1 MKKVLKLLLKIIV
14 ILLAIIGLIFG
25 IATIVKFIKLNGIY
39 KKANEYLS
47 YDSFYLK
54 TSLSNNGTLQSQ
66 TEAYY
71 KNGTSKLLA
80 SNGIYSW
87 TDGERAYLVDEEND
101 TVYTLGIET
110 NFALVSYN
118 MFASSIPGY
127 NNNFVDRLL
136 LAGNANTSIK
146 KEKIDNKTYYCIQT
160 KENLATKKVWVEK
173 DSSKIKKATIE
184 FSNGDVF
191 NYEYELEF
199 NSVRV
204 SDVKLPDITGYK
216 LISGETGNVLSE
228 KFKLDTTE

>member
-1 MKKVLKLLLKIIV
+1 MKKILKFSLRVLIILIV
-14 ILLAIIGLIFG
+14 IIGFTFG

-39 KKANEYLS
+39 KNINKYVK

-54 TSLSNNGTLQSQ
+54 TSLFSNDTLQSE

-71 KNGTSKLLA
+71 KNGTGKLVA
-80 SNGIYSW
+80 SNGVYSW

-101 TVYTLGIET
+101 TLYTLGTEY

-127 NNNFVDRLL
+127 NSNFINRLL
-136 LAGNANTSIK
+136 LAGNVNTTIK
-146 KEKIDNKTYYCIQT
+146 KEKIGANDYYCIKT
-160 KENLATKKVWVEK
+160 RENLAIKKVWVEK
-173 DSSKIKKATIE
+173 NSSKIKKATIE
-184 FSNGDVF
+184 FSNGDIF

-199 NSVRV
+199 NVVKV

-216 LISGETGNVLSE
+216 LINGETGNILSE
-228 KFKLDTTE
+228 KFKLDN